1 MKYIFIMTFML
12 CALMMKAQ
20 KVEISV
26 SGNWAEIPVQQTQSE
41 LKPGWKI
48 VDYQM
53 KSRLTRYLSGGH
65 ASQLAEGNRPVFRI
79 TPGENEVLASYAI
92 IRLND
97 ELCQLRSRNT
107 GHCWMIWKN
116 YNADPFRI
124 ELYHKHHRQDKY
136 YHQQRRQ
143 VCSVRNAIRI
153 IKEHDR
159 YVLSCRK

>member
-1 MKYIFIMTFML
+1 MFT
-12 CALMMKAQ
+12 
-20 KVEISV
+20 
-26 SGNWAEIPVQQTQSE
+26 GPE
-41 LKPGWKI
+41 LSLFHDP
-48 VDYQM
+48 YF
-53 KSRLTRYLSGGH
+53 S
-65 ASQLAEGNRPVFRI
+65 
-79 TPGENEVLASYAI
+79 I

-124 ELYHKHHRQDKY
+124 ELYHKHHLQDKY

-159 YVLSCRK
+159 YVLRCKKYKSRGLHRNRSEAAPE

>member
-1 MKYIFIMTFML
+1 MFT
-12 CALMMKAQ
+12 
-20 KVEISV
+20 
-26 SGNWAEIPVQQTQSE
+26 GPE
-41 LKPGWKI
+41 LSLFHDP
-48 VDYQM
+48 YF
-53 KSRLTRYLSGGH
+53 S
-65 ASQLAEGNRPVFRI
+65 
-79 TPGENEVLASYAI
+79 I

-124 ELYHKHHRQDKY
+124 ELHHKHHLQDKY

-153 IKEHDR
+153 IKEMR
-159 YVLSCRK
+159 EKTTRGIYYEIIINCNSMLQFISIYEKLY

>member
-1 MKYIFIMTFML
+1 MFT
-12 CALMMKAQ
+12 
-20 KVEISV
+20 
-26 SGNWAEIPVQQTQSE
+26 GPE
-41 LKPGWKI
+41 LSLFH
-48 VDYQM
+48 D
-53 KSRLTRYLSGGH
+53 
-65 ASQLAEGNRPVFRI
+65 
-79 TPGENEVLASYAI
+79 SYFSI

-124 ELYHKHHRQDKY
+124 ELYHKHYLQDKY
-136 YHQQRRQ
+136 FQQQRRQ

-159 YVLSCRK
+159 YVLHCKK

>member
-1 MKYIFIMTFML
+1 MFT
-12 CALMMKAQ
+12 
-20 KVEISV
+20 
-26 SGNWAEIPVQQTQSE
+26 GPE
-41 LKPGWKI
+41 LSLFHNP
-48 VDYQM
+48 YF
-53 KSRLTRYLSGGH
+53 S
-65 ASQLAEGNRPVFRI
+65 
-79 TPGENEVLASYAI
+79 I

-124 ELYHKHHRQDKY
+124 ELYHKHHLQDKY

-159 YVLSCRK
+159 YVLRCKK